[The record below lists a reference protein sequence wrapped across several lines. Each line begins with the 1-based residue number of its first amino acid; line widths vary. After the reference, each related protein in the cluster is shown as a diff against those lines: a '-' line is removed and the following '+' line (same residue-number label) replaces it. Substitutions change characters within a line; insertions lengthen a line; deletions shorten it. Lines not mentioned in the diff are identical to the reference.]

1 MGELLRTEGLSKR
14 FRGLI
19 ANDNIDFSLQAGEIR
34 CLIGPNGA
42 GKTTF
47 ISMISAHLPP
57 SSGRIWFKGQDVT
70 ALPVYRRAQMGIA
83 RKFQT
88 PSVFDHLTVYANL
101 ELATLGKSASVPRR
115 KARIEEVLE
124 LTRLHGERAAV
135 AAALSHG
142 QRQWLEI
149 GMLLANRA
157 ELLLL
162 DEPTAGMTSE
172 ETRATGELIR
182 TLATIHH
189 LSVIIIEHDINF
201 VRGLKVPV
209 TVLHL
214 GRVLLQGS
222 FDEVSENDQVRNVY
236 LGHA

>member
-101 ELATLGKSASVPRR
+101 ELAALGKSASVPRR

-189 LSVIIIEHDINF
+189 VSVIIIEHDINF

>member
-88 PSVFDHLTVYANL
+88 PSVFEHLTVYDNL
-101 ELATLGKSASVPRR
+101 ELAALGKSASVPRR

-172 ETRATGELIR
+172 ETRATSELIR

-189 LSVIIIEHDINF
+189 VSVIIIEHDINF

>member
-101 ELATLGKSASVPRR
+101 ELAALGKSASVPRR

-182 TLATIHH
+182 TLATIHD

>member
-47 ISMISAHLPP
+47 ISMISADLPP

-88 PSVFDHLTVYANL
+88 PSVFEHLTVYDNL
-101 ELATLGKSASVPRR
+101 ELAALGKSASVPRR

-189 LSVIIIEHDINF
+189 VSVIIIEHDINF

>member
-88 PSVFDHLTVYANL
+88 PSVFEHLTVYDNL
-101 ELATLGKSASVPRR
+101 ELAALGNSASVPRR

-124 LTRLHGERAAV
+124 LTRLHRERAAV

-189 LSVIIIEHDINF
+189 VSVIIIEHDINF

-236 LGHA
+236 LGHG